1 MTAEEK
7 DAIYAQFPL
16 VMDKTK
22 EQVRRAVIK
31 QYLSVPGKDN
41 HKVYILNNNEV
52 A

>member
-7 DAIYAQFPL
+7 DAIYMQFPL

-22 EQVRRAVIK
+22 EQVRMAVIK
-31 QYLSVPGKDN
+31 RYLSVPGQEIR
-41 HKVYILNNNEV
+41 KVWMLDNNEV